1 MANTPVPK
9 RPVTVTEPEP
19 EPETGDDEF
28 WATAVLEW
36 TPSKDR
42 RDAKTLDIKRPK

>member
-1 MANTPVPK
+1 MANNTAPK
-9 RPVTVTEPEP
+9 RPVT
-19 EPETGDDEF
+19 EPETNTGVPENDEF
-28 WATAVLEW
+28 WATAILEW